1 MTYTLDICTV
11 YRQTISISYN
21 LLVFVD
27 YIIMISNETALG
39 QGSLFFIVCSKK
51 IIIRKHWV
59 NIRISYLQRQK
70 TKDYN
75 ET

>member
-1 MTYTLDICTV
+1 MTSILDICTV

-39 QGSLFFIVCSKK
+39 QGSLF
-51 IIIRKHWV
+51 
-59 NIRISYLQRQK
+59 L
-70 TKDYN
+70 YN
-75 ET
+75 LIKNNNH